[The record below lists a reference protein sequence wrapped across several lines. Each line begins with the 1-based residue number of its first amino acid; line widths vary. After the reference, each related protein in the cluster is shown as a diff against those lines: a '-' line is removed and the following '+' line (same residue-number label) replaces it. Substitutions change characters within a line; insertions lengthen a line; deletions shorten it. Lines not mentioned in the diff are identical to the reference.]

1 MIFKTSDSTY
11 MKSSL
16 SLLSLKLPERDFL
29 TQYFYQGKKKISVN
43 NECLRTFKYL
53 KEYFSVIHCQK

>member
-29 TQYFYQGKKKISVN
+29 TQYFYQGKKKYLLIMNVSVLSN
-43 NECLRTFKYL
+43 T
-53 KEYFSVIHCQK
+53 